1 MIVGRPQV
9 GAGGQLGIGT
19 DGVRDVLGPLAGV
32 QALAHCIHE
41 HAEIARGVREH
52 LPHRRL
58 ALHHEPVSGKEPLGP
73 ELRHHLQRV
82 GPVLGVALHLL
93 RVPAVGRLP
102 DDEIAGEEVAVLG
115 HPDPERVVGLAACR
129 VQLQSRVA
137 HRNRVLLAH
146 VACRPAEAAREDGL
160 GQAELPLVDAGVQP
174 VQLAVAAKA
183 RGAVLLGHDLGLL
196 AGGEKGPEPE
206 RVVGVPVR
214 VHGDCQRRVAPG
226 ADGAPEPVARL
237 AESRIDER
245 ETGGRAKRVRV
256 DEDRMH
262 EDVRRHLAGL
272 AEEAR
277 LGRQR
282 IAGDHR
288 GRHGRPV
295 AVEPRHA
302 PQSSRMGRGAGI
314 ARVLASRWWLAG
326 VLVAGAGLRVAHVL
340 ALRDSPWFEH
350 LVVDPQYYDAWAQR
364 IAAGDWLGDRAFYM
378 DPLYPYVLGA
388 LYGLAG
394 RDLLLARLVNV
405 AFSTGAC
412 LFVARIGAVAG
423 GRPVG
428 GLAALGYALYQ
439 PEIFYTGEVDKTS
452 LSMLLG
458 AAALALF
465 LSRAPAARFASGA
478 AVAAAA
484 LTRANFLSFVP
495 LGAVACL
502 AYSRRPDERRLG
514 GIREAALFLAGAA
527 LVLAPVAWRNHHV
540 SGAWVVTTTQMGQ
553 NFYTG
558 NNPTNPYGAYGAVP
572 FVRPNPHFEE
582 ADFRAEA
589 EARTKRTM
597 SPAEVSA
604 YWLRAALSHI
614 GSAPGF
620 ALAAF
625 GRK

>member
-1 MIVGRPQV
+1 
-9 GAGGQLGIGT
+9 
-19 DGVRDVLGPLAGV
+19 
-32 QALAHCIHE
+32 
-41 HAEIARGVREH
+41 
-52 LPHRRL
+52 
-58 ALHHEPVSGKEPLGP
+58 
-73 ELRHHLQRV
+73 
-82 GPVLGVALHLL
+82 
-93 RVPAVGRLP
+93 
-102 DDEIAGEEVAVLG
+102 
-115 HPDPERVVGLAACR
+115 
-129 VQLQSRVA
+129 
-137 HRNRVLLAH
+137 
-146 VACRPAEAAREDGL
+146 
-160 GQAELPLVDAGVQP
+160 
-174 VQLAVAAKA
+174 
-183 RGAVLLGHDLGLL
+183 
-196 AGGEKGPEPE
+196 
-206 RVVGVPVR
+206 
-214 VHGDCQRRVAPG
+214 
-226 ADGAPEPVARL
+226 
-237 AESRIDER
+237 
-245 ETGGRAKRVRV
+245 
-256 DEDRMH
+256 
-262 EDVRRHLAGL
+262 
-272 AEEAR
+272 
-277 LGRQR
+277 
-282 IAGDHR
+282 
-288 GRHGRPV
+288 
-295 AVEPRHA
+295 
-302 PQSSRMGRGAGI
+302 MGRGAGI

-625 GRK
+625 GRKAVLFWNHFEISDNQDQYLLERFSWVMRLPLLGFGAVVPLALLGALGGLRSGAVRILVSFTAVYWASLVVFFLFSRYRLPVVVALVPLAALGAVELATRFRARRGLVAAVAIVGAGLAVCHLRIGIFQRDHPLAVEMRLRHLAATQREVGQLDAAIGTLKEAVAQCPPGCPWSLADLFETYLASGRAAEGAAWFERFVPAHPQQRDAPGYLGRLRAAAAGG